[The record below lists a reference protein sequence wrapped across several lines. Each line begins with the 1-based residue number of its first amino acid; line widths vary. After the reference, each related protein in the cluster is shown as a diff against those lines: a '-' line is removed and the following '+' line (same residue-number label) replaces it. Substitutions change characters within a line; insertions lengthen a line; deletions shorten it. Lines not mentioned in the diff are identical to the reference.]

1 MGMRIETR
9 LARREELRRHIL
21 AVTFGVI
28 VPICLMLTA
37 GILFIGTFRAH

>member
-9 LARREELRRHIL
+9 LARREELRRQVL

-28 VPICLMLTA
+28 LPILMLLTA
-37 GILFIGTFRAH
+37 GILFVGTFRAH